1 MWRLEIYQIDE
12 HGDYSTPVAFDDESI
27 NNLLDIIRYLN
38 ECNAPSKTEY
48 ILLEVDKCTKKK

>member
-12 HGDYSTPVAFDDESI
+12 NGDYSTPVAFDDESI

-38 ECNAPSKTEY
+38 ECNATSKTEY
-48 ILLEVDKCTKKK
+48 ILLEVD